1 MRWEATV
8 KLTPASGRVVLPPL
22 WLPAVASMGGENHLS
37 GTKDV
42 YPEFLDCKNCSFVR
56 CAVRLGI
63 ERGGE

>member
-8 KLTPASGRVVLPPL
+8 KLTPAIGRVVSPPL
-22 WLPAVASMGGENHLS
+22 WLPAVASMGRISCRVRKIVCSDAQTADN
-37 GTKDV
+37 
-42 YPEFLDCKNCSFVR
+42 YSFVR